1 MLPIFDKGFM
11 SKTCSFNTI
20 PTMKLQGG
28 EVTPV
33 TPKPSLY
40 EVISASHHLQ
50 SFGNRRKLCEFGG
63 IAGRLRLAQ
72 ITA

>member
-1 MLPIFDKGFM
+1 
-11 SKTCSFNTI
+11 
-20 PTMKLQGG
+20 MKLQGG

-33 TPKPSLY
+33 IPKPSLY

-63 IAGRLRLAQ
+63 LAGLLRLAQ
-72 ITA
+72 ITT